1 MACQEVDFIEQ
12 QGISVKEEHF
22 EWQSY
27 PPVQDGFCIKQEDQA
42 TDIKNEDSEQGP
54 FFIKREHACLGL
66 ERQIHGTVNAE
77 QIVTAQNDCN
87 IQMWPEV
94 KKEARG
100 VGFIQKRQMSPQ
112 KHSALVKHELF
123 ETEDTCCRSQEEGQL
138 YLQENMSCTLPSVA
152 QASLQ
157 YMAQENDNILK
168 DFTLTS
174 GKIQSPIPQYS
185 SLSVEK
191 PIQLDSIK
199 PRKWKRSAKPVAYIC
214 QECGKSFKRKSNC
227 NEHQRIHTGERPY
240 CCSECDK
247 RFTDRSHL
255 QRHKKIHTGE
265 KPHCCTECGK
275 CFSRKGSLQKHTIIH
290 TGEKPYSCSECGK
303 QFIEKRQLLT
313 HRRIHTGEELSCC
326 SECGKQFIARQQLQ
340 RHKRIHTGEK
350 PYCCAECGKRFSQLS
365 NLYIHKRI
373 HTGEKPHG
381 CFECGKRFSQ
391 LSNLKTHTK
400 IHFGEKTHCCPECG
414 KHFLHASAL
423 QKHTR
428 IHKGETSQQ

>member
-22 EWQSY
+22 EWQSC
-27 PPVQDGFCIKQEDQA
+27 PPVQDGFCIKQEDHA

-54 FFIKREHACLGL
+54 FFIKREHASLDL
-66 ERQIHGTVNAE
+66 ERQSHGTVNVE
-77 QIVTAQNDCN
+77 QSMTSQNDCN

-94 KKEARG
+94 KIEARG
-100 VGFIQKRQMSPQ
+100 VGFIQKRQMSTQ
-112 KHSALVKHELF
+112 KQSALVKHELI
-123 ETEDTCCRSQEEGQL
+123 ETEDTCCGSQEEGQL
-138 YLQENMSCTLPSVA
+138 YLQENMSFTLPSVA
-152 QASLQ
+152 QASPQ
-157 YMAQENDNILK
+157 HMAQENDNIMK
-168 DFTLTS
+168 EFTLTS
-174 GKIQSPIPQYS
+174 GKIQSPISQYS

-265 KPHCCTECGK
+265 KPHCCSECGK

-290 TGEKPYSCSECGK
+290 TGEKPY
-303 QFIEKRQLLT
+303 
-313 HRRIHTGEELSCC
+313 CC

-414 KHFLHASAL
+414 KQFLHASAL